1 MELSFKQAIIPVI
14 TMAFLI
20 IMSVLVWDVPIQI
33 ALFFEIIIIVCLSF
47 IWGYR
52 WKKIEKMMFSSFR
65 SIGNVIIILFLIGM
79 MIGLWIAIGTVPTMI
94 YYGLETINPEY
105 FLVLSFIS
113 TSLVSMA
120 IGTAVGTAS
129 TIGLALISIAETLG
143 MSLPL
148 AAGAIISGAYVGDR
162 MSPVSSIANITAH
175 SAEADILEMVKSMMK
190 TTILPYI
197 IAAIVYLIIGLN
209 LGGLGENAG
218 GFLELTAALDSYFM
232 ISFWMLLPP
241 ILIISMA
248 FLKVPTIINLAINI
262 IFSLILGIA
271 ITDRNWS
278 GLLNIMFQGFDESSG
293 ITFIDN
299 ILARGGLTSMLELIS
314 LIIFAVILGGLLEQL
329 GVLDS
334 ILKPIVHHITG
345 KIKLAVVTVFSSIL
359 SAILGCNQFLAVFLP
374 ARMLIPHYD
383 RIKVKRKE
391 LARALGDS
399 GLVFSPL
406 IPWNVNAL
414 MMTAV
419 LGVDTFYYAP
429 YAFFILIMPLSNI
442 LITVIKHKKELID

>member
-20 IMSVLVWDVPIQI
+20 IMSVLIWNVPIQI
-33 ALFFEIIIIVCLSF
+33 ALFFEIIVIICLAF
-47 IWGYR
+47 YWGYS
-52 WKKIEKMMFSSFR
+52 WTKIEKMMFSSFKN
-65 SIGNVIIILFLIGM
+65 IGNVIIILFLIGM

-94 YYGLETINPEY
+94 SYGLRTINPEY

-143 MSLPL
+143 ISLPL

-175 SAEADILEMVKSMMK
+175 SAEADILDMVKSMMK
-190 TTILPYI
+190 TTIFPYI
-197 IAAIVYLIIGLN
+197 TAGIIYLVIGLN
-209 LGGLGENAG
+209 LGEVGDVAG
-218 GFLELTAALDSYFM
+218 GFTELISALDGYFM
-232 ISFWMLLPP
+232 ISVWMLLPP
-241 ILIISMA
+241 ILIISLA
-248 FLKVPTIINLAINI
+248 FFKVPTILNLAINI
-262 IFSLILGIA
+262 IFSLILGIT
-271 ITDRNWS
+271 ITERSWS
-278 GLLNIMFQGFDESSG
+278 GLLNIMFQGFEETSG

-334 ILKPIVHHITG
+334 ILKPVVHHITG
-345 KIKLAVVTVFSSIL
+345 KIKLALVTVFSSIL

-383 RIKVKRKE
+383 RIKVKREE

-419 LGVDTFYYAP
+419 LGVATFDYAP
-429 YAFFILIMPLSNI
+429 YAFFILLMPFSNI
-442 LITVIKHKKELID
+442 LVTVLKCENE